1 MGWETPRKSAS
12 TPLAHPACGLKEA
25 NGMSKDPACGLKEA
39 KVEGR
44 VLASCC
50 AGDGAPRHKWVWS
63 CGISW
68 S

>member
-12 TPLAHPACGLKEA
+12 TPLAH
-25 NGMSKDPACGLKEA
+25 PACGLKEA